1 MIPSTGS
8 GQAPST
14 GSGQAYSPG
23 LVLAS
28 QSASRKGMLSAA
40 GVAFEAMPAA
50 IDERALEAAMQGA
63 RADEVALAL
72 AEAKALAVAQTLDDG
87 RLVLG
92 SDSLV
97 LVGETRFDKPRSR
110 DEAAEHLRHFSGRVM
125 QLHSAAAIVREGK
138 VAWRHGALAS
148 LQVRPLSER
157 FIEAYLDAE
166 WPDVGQCVG
175 VFRIEAMGVQLFSTI
190 EGDWFTILGMPLL
203 PVLGALRELGEL
215 PA

>member
-1 MIPSTGS
+1 MI
-8 GQAPST
+8 
-14 GSGQAYSPG
+14 
-23 LVLAS
+23 VLAS
-28 QSASRKGMLSAA
+28 QSASRKAMLSAA

-50 IDERALEAAMQGA
+50 IDERALEAEMHGA
-63 RADEVALAL
+63 RAEEVALAL
-72 AEAKALAVAQTLDDG
+72 AEAKALAVAEALQDN

-97 LVGETRFDKPRSR
+97 LVGDDRFDKPRSR
-110 DEAAEHLRHFSGRVM
+110 DEAAEHLRYFSGRAM
-125 QLHSAAAIVREGK
+125 QLHSAAAIVRNGK
-138 VAWRHGALAS
+138 IAWRHAARATLH
-148 LQVRPLSER
+148 VRPLSAR

-166 WPDVGQCVG
+166 WPEVGQCVG
-175 VFRIEAMGVQLFSTI
+175 VFRIEAMGVQLFSAV